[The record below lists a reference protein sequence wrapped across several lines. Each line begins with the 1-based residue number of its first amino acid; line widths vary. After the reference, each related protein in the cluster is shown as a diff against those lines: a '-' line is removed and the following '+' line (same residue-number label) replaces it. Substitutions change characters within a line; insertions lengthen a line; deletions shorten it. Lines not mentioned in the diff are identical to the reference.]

1 MKAFFVGV
9 ALGFGIG
16 ILLLP
21 RSSSEHEQLMRE
33 RTRELQRSL
42 PQTKERELQSTA
54 IRDSD
59 RFTRPRRPEYV
70 SRASARRAAIH
81 PVTVLN
87 MASEKELLSAGL
99 EPELASRIISGRP
112 YASLQDARNRDLLSV
127 STLEAIEQVAQ
138 SSEPGS
144 MQPWA

>member
-1 MKAFFVGV
+1 M
-9 ALGFGIG
+9 
-16 ILLLP
+16 
-21 RSSSEHEQLMRE
+21 
-33 RTRELQRSL
+33 
-42 PQTKERELQSTA
+42 
-54 IRDSD
+54 
-59 RFTRPRRPEYV
+59 
-70 SRASARRAAIH
+70 
-81 PVTVLN
+81 
-87 MASEKELLSAGL
+87 LSAGL